1 MAFVII
7 VRAFIDVYERSIF
20 VVESSFL
27 HDCCD
32 HSERSS
38 DMETSFELVLKSIS
52 AIAVALTASLRLLK
66 SPLESLAV
74 EWEFTVSIPGA
85 SKIIVSVSKI
95 TEKYRYCF
103 CPANVQTF
111 NRVARM
117 TTSKSAVSSF
127 KQLHVKYIDTQ
138 ESKVRCSFVIA
149 VTTRVIFQWLQ
160 RPWLFYGN

>member
-1 MAFVII
+1 MSVAFKSRFARTVVWSKSVDTLSFLMAFLII

-20 VVESSFL
+20 VVVSSFFQ

-66 SPLESLAV
+66 SPVESLAV

-85 SKIIVSVSKI
+85 SKIIVRVLKI

-103 CPANVQTF
+103 CPANVWTF

-117 TTSKSAVSSF
+117 TTSNGGV
-127 KQLHVKYIDTQ
+127 VD
-138 ESKVRCSFVIA
+138 
-149 VTTRVIFQWLQ
+149 
-160 RPWLFYGN
+160 